1 MTEETFTLSYTKKS
15 VEDFMTFIASWGYL
29 TDLSWEDRI
38 ELHGIIYYFIT
49 GGDEEIFDKINGLP
63 EQ

>member
-15 VEDFMTFIASWGYL
+15 VEDLMTFIASWGYQ
-29 TDLSWEDRI
+29 TDLSWEDRL

-49 GGDEEIFDKINGLP
+49 GGDDSLFDKITCLP